1 MKSFLQFIAWF
12 LLFGAISIVFK
23 HQQQHTKQLAVL
35 QQRLDAT
42 QQSTAA
48 IIDAAAEN
56 LIVDSM
62 HIRWQARYWTP
73 RDAYLLE
80 KSATVLG
87 IKARNLQK
95 ARQTIDSLATLK
107 FDAVDSVFVDIRPQQ
122 STQVSFS
129 KNR

>member
-1 MKSFLQFIAWF
+1 MKSFLYFIAWF
-12 LLFGAISIVFK
+12 LLFGAISVVFK
-23 HQQQHTKQLAVL
+23 HQQQHTKQLAIL
-35 QQRLDAT
+35 QQRFDAT

-62 HIRWQARYWTP
+62 HMRW

-80 KSATVLG
+80 KSATVSG

-107 FDAVDSVFVDIRPQQ
+107 FDAVDSVFVDVRPQQ